1 MRLSFG
7 VTLVNRNLSM
17 QPTQEE
23 DRGLTLSM
31 GVPLRFSSVSANN
44 FFDQAIAI
52 ESNFRAICPG

>member
-17 QPTQEE
+17 QPMQE

-31 GVPLRFSSVSANN
+31 GVPLRFSSFSANN
-44 FFDQAIAI
+44 FFDQTIAI
-52 ESNFRAICPG
+52 ESNFRGICPA

>member
-44 FFDQAIAI
+44 FFDQTIAI
-52 ESNFRAICPG
+52 ESNFRAIYPA